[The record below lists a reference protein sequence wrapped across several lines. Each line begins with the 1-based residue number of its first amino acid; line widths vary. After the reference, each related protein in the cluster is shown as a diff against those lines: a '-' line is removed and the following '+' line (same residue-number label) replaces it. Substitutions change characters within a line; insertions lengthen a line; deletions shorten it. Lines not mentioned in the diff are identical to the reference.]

1 MRLVCRPTTMFRTN
15 PFHAVRFAT
24 TGMMAMAMR
33 AAREVRSG

>member
-1 MRLVCRPTTMFRTN
+1 MRLVCRPTTMHHTN

-33 AAREVRSG
+33 APREVRTG